1 MVDSVPRFN
10 HYNGQNTR
18 KIISFCIKNYRQ
30 AQNEVIWPQNSKFT
44 FSFFILHKENKKRC
58 ALRIICQ
65 EPFKFSQ
72 TTNQKK
78 ICAKLIF
85 FSFQMKST
93 CLTLTKFSSASEY
106 DKFAANVPQVNCNEK
121 QSAFAWI
128 IGLLAFF
135 QLFGS
140 LLMLSYAILTRKER
154 HRLKSTHKTVRGF
167 VIAASDN
174 NKNIL

>member
-1 MVDSVPRFN
+1 MKSFGHRI
-10 HYNGQNTR
+10 QNSHFLSSYCTR
-18 KIISFCIKNYRQ
+18 KTKNGVHYASYAKNHLNFHRQQIKKKF
-30 AQNEVIWPQNSKFT
+30 AQNWF
-44 FSFFILHKENKKRC
+44 
-58 ALRIICQ
+58 
-65 EPFKFSQ
+65 
-72 TTNQKK
+72 
-78 ICAKLIF
+78 F